1 MLFTNFTFF
10 NSDNPSGFPMQPHK
24 SKNGLHHDSFMIF
37 SHAEDSVRYQS
48 SLKDALATHPTLRYS
63 RILNKRAG
71 TLISTVEK
79 FSTGTLI

>member
-1 MLFTNFTFF
+1 MLFCFVK
-10 NSDNPSGFPMQPHK
+10 QKK
-24 SKNGLHHDSFMIF
+24 SVKNWFIESKYGLHHDSFRIF

-63 RILNKRAG
+63 RVLNKSAG